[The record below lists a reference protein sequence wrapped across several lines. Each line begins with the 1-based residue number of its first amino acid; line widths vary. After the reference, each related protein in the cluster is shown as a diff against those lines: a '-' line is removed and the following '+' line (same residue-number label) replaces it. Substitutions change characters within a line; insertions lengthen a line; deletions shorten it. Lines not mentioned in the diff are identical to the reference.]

1 LAGVLPYTWPGWNYL
16 YAMGKVTAEGI
27 PYRLGLYPYIQ
38 TQLYTPDLTRQL
50 RDHDPCQLAEQWLRQ
65 AAHLDPVSR
74 YQYLDT
80 LQYLPADILT
90 KVDRMSMAN
99 SLEVRSPLLDP
110 TVVEYMATLPVT
122 LKLRGHVSKYILRK
136 LGGRLLPSSV
146 LTKRKQGFA
155 IPAEHWF
162 QKELRTFAEDVLL
175 DPRTLA
181 RGYFRPQTVRRL
193 LQQHAAGQRDYSTWI
208 WCLMVLEMWFRLFLD
223 DHPRSPEWGY
233 GERPLMPHAEH
244 FRV

>member
-1 LAGVLPYTWPGWNYL
+1 
-16 YAMGKVTAEGI
+16 VTAEGI
-27 PYRLGLYPYIQ
+27 PYRLGLYPYIKE
-38 TQLYTPDLTRQL
+38 QLYTPDLTRQL
-50 RDHDPCQLAEQWLRQ
+50 GDYDPCQLAEQWLRQ
-65 AAHLDPVSR
+65 VAHLDSVSR

-122 LKLRGHVSKYILRK
+122 FKLRGKVSKYILRK
-136 LGGRLLPSSV
+136 LGGRLLPSAV
-146 LTKRKQGFA
+146 LAKRKQGFA

-162 QKELRTFAEDVLL
+162 QKELRAFAEDLLL

-181 RGYFRPQTVRRL
+181 RGYFRQQAVQRL
-193 LQQHAAGQRDYSTWI
+193 LRQHVAGRRDYSTWI

-223 DHPRSPEWGY
+223 VPPGGRH
-233 GERPLMPHAEH
+233 GERPLIPYAEH
-244 FRV
+244 CRA